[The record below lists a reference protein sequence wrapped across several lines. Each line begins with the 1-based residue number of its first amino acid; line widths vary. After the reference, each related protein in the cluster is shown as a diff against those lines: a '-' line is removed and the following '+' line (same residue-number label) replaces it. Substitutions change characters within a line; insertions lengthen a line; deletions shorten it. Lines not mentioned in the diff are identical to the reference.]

1 MKHILTA
8 FLSGNLLVAG
18 AATIAIADFENR
30 ELRGWQGY
38 KDAESAAPV
47 LSIDTDEAISGEA
60 TLKVVLNGCKRYQGI
75 QFHLAPVLP
84 EKAVAVSFLIKPVSG
99 APPESLALGE
109 TAGRYKKADA
119 VTVARI
125 RTNGNDWQK
134 VTIRLDEMKY
144 GSGPERGKKFPF
156 KPGAIYQI
164 TFYGIV
170 SDQPAVF
177 LIDDLKWET
186 E

>member
-1 MKHILTA
+1 MKRLLIIILA
-8 FLSGNLLVAG
+8 GGFLAAG
-18 AATIAIADFENR
+18 AATITIADFENR

-38 KDAESAAPV
+38 KDSESPTPV
-47 LSIDTDEAISGEA
+47 LSIDADDAISGKA
-60 TLKVVLNGCKRYQGI
+60 ALKVVLNGCKRYQGI
-75 QFHLAPVLP
+75 HFHLAPVLP
-84 EKAVAVSFLIKPVSG
+84 ENAAAVTFLIKPVSG
-99 APPESLALGE
+99 APPESIALGE
-109 TAGRYKKADA
+109 AEKRYGKIGTAG
-119 VTVARI
+119 VARI
-125 RTNGNDWQK
+125 RTSGEDWQK
-134 VTIRLDEMKY
+134 VTIRLDEMEY
-144 GSGPERGKKFPF
+144 GSGPKRGRKFPF

>member
-1 MKHILTA
+1 MKRLLIIILTGG
-8 FLSGNLLVAG
+8 FLAAG
-18 AATIAIADFENR
+18 AATVAIADFENR
-30 ELRGWQGY
+30 EFRGWQGY

-47 LSIDTDEAISGEA
+47 LSIDTEEAISGEA
-60 TLKVVLNGCKRYQGI
+60 ALKVTLNGCKRYRGI
-75 QFHLAPVLP
+75 LYHLAPVLP
-84 EKAVAVSFLIKPVSG
+84 EKATAVSFLIKPVSG
-99 APPESLALGE
+99 APPESLALAETEKRYGKSG
-109 TAGRYKKADA
+109 TAG
-119 VTVARI
+119 VARI

-144 GSGPERGKKFPF
+144 GSGPERGGKYPF
-156 KPGAIYQI
+156 KPGAVYQI

>member
-1 MKHILTA
+1 MKRLLTILLTGG
-8 FLSGNLLVAG
+8 FLTVG

-38 KDAESAAPV
+38 QDPDSPAPV
-47 LSIDTDEAISGEA
+47 LSIDGEEAISGEA
-60 TLKVVLNGCKRYQGI
+60 ALKVALGGCKRYRGI
-75 QFHLAPVLP
+75 ICHLAPALP
-84 EKAVAVSFLIKPVSG
+84 EKATAVSFLIKPVSG

-109 TAGRYKKADA
+109 TEKRYGKSGPAG
-119 VTVARI
+119 VARI

-134 VTIRLDEMKY
+134 VTIRLDDMKY
-144 GSGPERGKKFPF
+144 GSGPERGKRFPF
-156 KPGAIYQI
+156 KPGAIYRI